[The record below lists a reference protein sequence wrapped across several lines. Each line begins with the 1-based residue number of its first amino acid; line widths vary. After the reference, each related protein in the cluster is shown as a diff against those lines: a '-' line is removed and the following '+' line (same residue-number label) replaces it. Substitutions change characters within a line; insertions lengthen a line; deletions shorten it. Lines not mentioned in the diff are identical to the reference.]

1 MATGHRDK
9 EQGFYAAY
17 EEHTKTLRTWL
28 VAYGI
33 GAPVLF
39 LTQPTLM
46 GTLKTSGEG
55 NVRGLLF
62 LSGVGIQVIL
72 AALNKTIMWRLYSAE
87 LDREQVDKGGLI
99 LRVCDWLS
107 DKYLIDFIADL
118 ATILLFASAT
128 AKVFRIVLAAA

>member
-1 MATGHRDK
+1 MATGERDK

-46 GTLKTSGEG
+46 ATLKASGEG
-55 NVRGLLF
+55 KIIGILF
-62 LSGVGIQVIL
+62 LTGVGIQVIL

-87 LDREQVDKGGLI
+87 LDREKVNKGGLV

-107 DKYLIDFIADL
+107 EKYLIDFIADL
-118 ATILLFASAT
+118 ATILLFAAAT
-128 AKVFRIVLAAA
+128 SKVFRIVLAAA